1 MLKHT
6 YKHMNSFDSFNK
18 ETKDAQIQ
26 NFTKMKQ

>member
-6 YKHMNSFDSFNK
+6 YKNMNSFDSFNK